1 MNLNFSFQNP
11 KMKNSFSK
19 TLFNIF
25 SSTEIFHASLTYPSS
40 SFTYSVLFKLT
51 NIENSFHFLLY
62 TYSHL
67 YYSKQTSS
75 QILSLNKTYNPSIE
89 FSNLDSLISFLI
101 ENLIRKNQSLL
112 ITSQSNLKDTSQTFM
127 FESLVDIITVKYSFE
142 ANLIEDDDNFIS
154 QQLFVK
160 PLNNILLGLG
170 QLINNENDI
179 ISNRPNGKNVIT
191 SGISVKDCFIL
202 VDNVFVNK
210 KRGFSNGMTIVTKE
224 SSIKVNNEVTE
235 NKQNGD
241 QKEII
246 NNVNTKERKIPK
258 QRKFEKTK
266 FIGDEIEDV
275 DKKDDN
281 DDNDENK
288 LKQKTIKENKIELS
302 QNLKKDIKKSKK
314 KKMNF
319 I

>member
-1 MNLNFSFQNP
+1 
-11 KMKNSFSK
+11 MKNSFTS
-19 TLFNIF
+19 TLLDIF
-25 SSTEIFHASLTYPSS
+25 TPTEIFHASLTYPSS
-40 SFTYSVLFKLT
+40 PYTYSVLFKIT

-89 FSNLDSLISFLI
+89 FSNLGSLISFLI

-112 ITSQSNLKDTSQTFM
+112 ISSQSNPKEASQTFM
-127 FESLVDIITVKYSFE
+127 IESLVDIITIKYSFE
-142 ANLIEDDDNFIS
+142 ANLIENDDDFIS

-179 ISNRPNGKNVIT
+179 ISNKPNGKPGIT
-191 SGISVKDCFIL
+191 SGISVKDCLTL

-210 KRGFSNGMTIVTKE
+210 KRGFSNGMTMVTKE
-224 SSIKVNNEVTE
+224 SSIKVNKEVSD
-235 NKQNGD
+235 NKQNED
-241 QKEII
+241 QKEILY
-246 NNVNTKERKIPK
+246 NVNTKERKIPK
-258 QRKFEKTK
+258 QRKVEKTK

-275 DKKDDN
+275 DKKDD
-281 DDNDENK
+281 ENK
-288 LKQKTIKENKIELS
+288 LKQNIVKEDKIELN
-302 QNLKKDIKKSKK
+302 QNIKKDIKKSKK
-314 KKMNF
+314 KRMNF